1 MGDNYVDKHR
11 TIAQLFAGNKEL
23 FTGLYA
29 EQQWQ
34 WDTQYPVLRISFG
47 GGASSENNKVG
58 DVISDTLQ
66 FLEEKWEITNVK
78 ATHSGRLK
86 TIIEHCHQVTGNKVV
101 ILVDEYDKPILDNL
115 SDSPKAISIRNELR
129 DFYGVIK
136 DSDAHIHFAMLTGVS
151 KFSKINLFSGLNNL
165 YDVTL
170 DERFSALCGY
180 TQTELESVFAP
191 ELEQVDLE
199 ELKKWYN
206 GYNWTGEAVYNPFD
220 VLLFLSNPQ
229 KLYKNYSSVFVAA
242 ARLSETKTS

>member
-1 MGDNYVDKHR
+1 M
-11 TIAQLFAGNKEL
+11 
-23 FTGLYA
+23 
-29 EQQWQ
+29 
-34 WDTQYPVLRISFG
+34 
-47 GGASSENNKVG
+47 
-58 DVISDTLQ
+58 Q

-86 TIIEHCHQVTGNKVV
+86 TIIEYCHQVTGNKVV

-115 SDSPKAISIRNELR
+115 SDSAKAISIRNELR

-220 VLLFLSNPQ
+220 VLLFLNNPK
-229 KLYKNYSSVFVAA
+229 KLYKNYWIETGNATFLMDKLLNENTHIHQLIG
-242 ARLSETKTS
+242 RLIGWRSKFCVRIKDSLLSPNDQGNV